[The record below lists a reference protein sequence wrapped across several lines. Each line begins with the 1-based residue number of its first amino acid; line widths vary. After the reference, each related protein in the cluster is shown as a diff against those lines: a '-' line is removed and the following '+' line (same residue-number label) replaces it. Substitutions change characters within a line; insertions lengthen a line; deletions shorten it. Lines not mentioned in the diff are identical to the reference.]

1 MMGVVL
7 YGPPASGKSATT
19 VALGEVDPRFALVR
33 KLKVGNRR
41 GTEYEFVSA
50 EELTQ
55 LRAAGRLLIETHRY
69 GNNYAIDRHHID
81 RLTAAGQVPIVHLDN
96 IADIRRL
103 IQSAPWLVVLLWT
116 PARSV
121 SSAPASVAT
130 ATPPIASK
138 HGTKRW
144 LTCTP
149 TTASCSTAASHRSG
163 HPARDRPADCR
174 RLLQPAREHS
184 VVTAPRR

>member
-81 RLTAAGQVPIVHLDN
+81 RLTAAGQVPIVHLGN
-96 IADIRRL
+96 IANIRRL

-116 PARSV
+116 PRQVCEQRSRQRGDSDTTNRLQAWDETLADV
-121 SSAPASVAT
+121 HTNDSDLFHRRFHT
-130 ATPPIASK
+130 DLATPQEIAQQTAGAFFNQRAS
-138 HGTKRW
+138 
-144 LTCTP
+144 TP
-149 TTASCSTAASHRSG
+149 
-163 HPARDRPADCR
+163 
-174 RLLQPAREHS
+174 
-184 VVTAPRR
+184 